1 MSFLSISHFNCSAQC
16 AACPNASLTLK
27 KLVEGKLQELVC
39 ADLQVEEVK

>member
-1 MSFLSISHFNCSAQC
+1 MVHVRLKGMC